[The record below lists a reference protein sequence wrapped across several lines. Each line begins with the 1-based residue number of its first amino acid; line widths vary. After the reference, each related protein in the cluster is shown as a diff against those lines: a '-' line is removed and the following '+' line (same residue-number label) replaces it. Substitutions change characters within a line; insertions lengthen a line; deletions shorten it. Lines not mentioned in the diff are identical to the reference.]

1 MKRSNDILIYKRI
14 FINRGTIHIFYHSD
28 QTMNNN
34 EYKAQEPLL
43 LTFELMNDFVVFEN
57 IFNYIAIVVPVKPNT
72 LQLSAKV

>member
-1 MKRSNDILIYKRI
+1 
-14 FINRGTIHIFYHSD
+14 
-28 QTMNNN
+28 MNNDD
-34 EYKAQEPLL
+34 YKAQEPLL